1 MPFTKEDIL
10 RVLDEES
17 IRFIYLQFTDL
28 LGTLK
33 AVSVPVTEIEAI
45 LNGKVMFDG
54 SSVQGFVRIEESD
67 MVLVPDLSTFA
78 ILPWKD
84 SPKKVARLICY
95 VHRPN
100 GEPFEGDPRRIL
112 WHAEKQAET
121 MGYTL
126 NVGPEME
133 FFLFPD
139 GSKGRHN
146 LELDDTANYFDL
158 EPLDK
163 GEDARQHIVVTLQ
176 DMGFK
181 IEASHHEAA
190 PHQHEIDFR
199 YDRAI
204 RSADNVMTLKAVAK
218 VIAMQFGLQAT
229 FMPKPVFGINGSGMH
244 VHLSLSDQEGKNV
257 FFDPTDDH
265 QLSLIAKQFIAG
277 IIEHIKGIT
286 LLLNPTVNSYKRLVP
301 HHEAP
306 VNIAWSFAN
315 RSPLIRVPSSREN
328 GTRIELR
335 SPDPSANPYLAFAA
349 ILMAGLDGIKRNLT
363 PPPPLTDN
371 LYEMSEEERQKNGV
385 DSLPADLGSAINAF
399 KNDPINKEILGDF
412 AYEKFIQAKEK
423 EWIEYRKQVHP
434 WEIDRYFN
442 V

>member
-1 MPFTKEDIL
+1 MPFTKEDIV

-112 WHAEKQAET
+112 WQAEKQAET

-126 NVGPEME
+126 NAGPEME

-176 DMGFK
+176 DMGFN

-385 DSLPADLGSAINAF
+385 DSLPADLGSAISAF

>member
-1 MPFTKEDIL
+1 LPFTKEDIV

-33 AVSVPVTEIEAI
+33 AVSVPVTEIETI

-54 SSVQGFVRIEESD
+54 SSVPGFMRIEESD

-78 ILPWKD
+78 KLPWKD

-112 WHAEKQAET
+112 WRAEQQAEK

-126 NVGPEME
+126 NAGPEME

-139 GSKGRHN
+139 GSKGKHN
-146 LELDDTANYFDL
+146 LELDHTANYFDL

-163 GEDARQHIVVTLQ
+163 GEDARQSIVVTLQ
-176 DMGFK
+176 DMGFN

-199 YDRAI
+199 YDKAI
-204 RSADNVMTLKAVAK
+204 RSADNVMTLKAGAK
-218 VIAMQFGLQAT
+218 VIATQFGLQAT

-244 VHLSLSDQEGKNV
+244 VHLSLSDREGKNV
-257 FFDPTDDH
+257 FYDPTDDH

-277 IIEHIKGIT
+277 ILEHIKGIT

-315 RSPLIRVPSSREN
+315 RSPLIRVPASREN

-335 SPDPSANPYLAFAA
+335 SPDPSTNPYLAFAA

-371 LYEMSEEERQKNGV
+371 LYEMSDE
-385 DSLPADLGSAINAF
+385 
-399 KNDPINKEILGDF
+399 
-412 AYEKFIQAKEK
+412 
-423 EWIEYRKQVHP
+423 
-434 WEIDRYFN
+434 
-442 V
+442 

>member
-1 MPFTKEDIL
+1 MPFTKEDIV

-133 FFLFPD
+133 FFLFPN

>member
-133 FFLFPD
+133 FFLFPN

>member
-434 WEIDRYFN
+434 WETDRYFN

>member
-1 MPFTKEDIL
+1 LPFTKEDIV

>member
-1 MPFTKEDIL
+1 MRIIKEDIL
-10 RVLDEES
+10 RKLDEES

-33 AVSVPVTEIEAI
+33 AVSVPVTEIENI
-45 LNGKVMFDG
+45 LAGKVMFDG
-54 SSVQGFVRIEESD
+54 SSIQGFVRIEESD
-67 MVLVPDLSTFA
+67 MCLVPDLSTFA

-84 SPKKVARLICY
+84 YPKKVARFICY

-112 WHAEKQAET
+112 WHAEQEASK

-133 FFLFPD
+133 FFLFPN
-139 GSKGRHN
+139 GKEGKHN
-146 LELDDTANYFDL
+146 LELDDTADYFDL

-163 GEDARQHIVVTLQ
+163 GEDARQSIVVALQ
-176 DMGFK
+176 DMGFN

-199 YDRAI
+199 YDRALK
-204 RSADNVMTLKAVAK
+204 SADNVMTLKAVTK
-218 VIAMQFGLQAT
+218 VIATQFGLQAT
-229 FMPKPVFGINGSGMH
+229 FMPKPVYGINDSGMH
-244 VHLSLSDQEGKNV
+244 VNLSLSDEKGGNAFYGPKEE
-257 FFDPTDDH
+257 H
-265 QLSLIAKQFIAG
+265 QLSLVAKQFIAG
-277 IIEHIKGIT
+277 LIEHIKGIT

-315 RSPLIRVPSSREN
+315 RSPLIRVPSRREN

-335 SPDPSANPYLAFAA
+335 SPDTSANPYLAFAA

-363 PPPPLTDN
+363 PPEPLTDN
-371 LYEMSEEERQKNGV
+371 LYEMTEEERQRNGV
-385 DSLPADLGSAINAF
+385 DSLPADLGSAIKAF
-399 KNDPINKEILGDF
+399 EDDPINKEVLGDF
-412 AYEKFIQAKEK
+412 AYQKFLQAKEA
-423 EWIEYRKQVHP
+423 EWIAYRKQVHP

>member
-1 MPFTKEDIL
+1 MPFTKEDIV

>member
-1 MPFTKEDIL
+1 MAITKESIL
-10 RVLDEES
+10 KILEKES

-33 AVSVPVTEIEAI
+33 AVSVPVTEIDNI

-84 SPKKVARLICY
+84 SPKKVARLICF
-95 VHRPN
+95 VHRPDN
-100 GEPFEGDPRRIL
+100 EPFEGDPRRIL
-112 WHAEKQAET
+112 RRAEEEASK
-121 MGYTL
+121 MGFTL
-126 NVGPEME
+126 NAGPEME

-139 GSKGRHN
+139 GNHN
-146 LELDDTANYFDL
+146 KHDLLLDDTASYFDL

-163 GEDARQHIVVTLQ
+163 GEDARQSIVVTLQ
-176 DMGFK
+176 DMGFN

-204 RSADNVMTLKAVAK
+204 VSADNVMTLKTVVK
-218 VIAMQFGLQAT
+218 VIATRFGLQAT
-229 FMPKPVFGINGSGMH
+229 FMPKPILGINGSGMH
-244 VHLSLSDQEGKNV
+244 VHLSLSDKEGRNV
-257 FFDPTDDH
+257 FYDPSDEH
-265 QLSLIAKQFIAG
+265 ELSIIAKQFIAG
-277 IIEHIKGIT
+277 IIKHIKGIT

-306 VNIAWSFAN
+306 VNIAWSFSN
-315 RSPLIRVPSSREN
+315 RSPLIRVPAGRQN

-349 ILMAGLDGIKRNLT
+349 ILTAGLDGIRKNLT
-363 PPPPLTDN
+363 PPPALVDN
-371 LYEMSEEERQKNGV
+371 LYEMTEEERQRNGV
-385 DSLPADLGSAINAF
+385 GSLPADLGSAIAAF
-399 KNDPINKEILGDF
+399 KEEPLNRKLLGDF
-412 AYEKFIQAKEK
+412 AYSNFLKAKEM

>member
-1 MPFTKEDIL
+1 MPFTKEDIV

-434 WEIDRYFN
+434 WETDRYFN